1 MHYGSL
7 TRKEKDVGHER
18 ERLHKE
24 IMIESLL
31 YFKRNTDL
39 LVHEAQ
45 SFSHKRVSPR
55 PTAIVKPKVK
65 NISILKTA
73 KRASEHEPC
82 STAIDGH

>member
-1 MHYGSL
+1 MGVL
-7 TRKEKDVGHER
+7 QGRKRMWGMN

-45 SFSHKRVSPR
+45 SVSHKRASPR

-65 NISILKTA
+65 NNKY
-73 KRASEHEPC
+73 SEN
-82 STAIDGH
+82 S